1 MSMADTFAQFMDGL
15 KPTIRQQI
23 APHVTTLAKA
33 QTMATKVDLY
43 TAHGGKA
50 DAGSSNG
57 GNNGGCIDGRFGGR
71 KGKLR
76 VVEEKPQQE
85 STTAIAEKK
94 KLKDLKKKS

>member
-23 APHVTTLAKA
+23 DPHVTTLAKA

-50 DAGSSNG
+50 DVGSSSG
-57 GNNGGCIDGRFGGR
+57 GNSGDRGGRRFGGQ
-71 KGKLR
+71 KGKLG
-76 VVEEKPQQE
+76 VVEENP
-85 STTAIAEKK
+85 
-94 KLKDLKKKS
+94 